1 MATFRLILA
10 LVSLICIVW
19 GIAVLL
25 AIAQPVGWI
34 LIAIG
39 LVTGAVNV
47 ACRGR
52 NQIPRRV
59 LRL

>member
-10 LVSLICIVW
+10 LASLICIAW

-25 AIAQPVGWI
+25 AIAQPVGWV

-39 LVTGAVNV
+39 LITGAINV
-47 ACRGR
+47 ACKGR
-52 NQIPRRV
+52 D
-59 LRL
+59 